1 MNTTLRTSV
10 HTCIV
15 TREAVEH
22 LYSAYWAQF
31 TTGLTLMPL
40 DRMGE
45 LVCLKTIVPAEIL
58 EGGHIRAVFE
68 LTERV
73 DAP

>member
-22 LYSAYWAQF
+22 MLAESA
-31 TTGLTLMPL
+31 TGQVEAAMMPL
-40 DRMGE
+40 PDMRD
-45 LVCLKTIVPAEIL
+45 LV
-58 EGGHIRAVFE
+58 AV
-68 LTERV
+68 
-73 DAP
+73 

>member
-1 MNTTLRTSV
+1 VNTTLRTSV

-15 TREAVEH
+15 TREAVER
-22 LYSAYWAQF
+22 
-31 TTGLTLMPL
+31 TGLFTVNSVALEDLMPL
-40 DRMGE
+40 PHPKD
-45 LVCLKTIVPAEIL
+45 IVIIKQL
-58 EGGHIRAVFE
+58 EPPQTVAGGHIRAVFE

>member
-22 LYSAYWAQF
+22 MLAESA
-31 TTGLTLMPL
+31 TGQVEAAMMPL
-40 DRMGE
+40 PDMRD
-45 LVCLKTIVPAEIL
+45 LVAVKTLIPPSTV
-58 EGGHIRAVFE
+58 EGGNIRAVFE

-73 DAP
+73 DA

>member
-22 LYSAYWAQF
+22 MLAEAAIGEVELAMMPAPDLRDLVSIK
-31 TTGLTLMPL
+31 TLIPPST
-40 DRMGE
+40 
-45 LVCLKTIVPAEIL
+45 V

-73 DAP
+73 DA

>member
-1 MNTTLRTSV
+1 MNTVLRTSV

-15 TREAVEH
+15 TREAVEFFMEH
-22 LYSAYWAQF
+22 GQSQHQ
-31 TTGLTLMPL
+31 LMPIPSPN
-40 DRMGE
+40 R
-45 LVCLKTIVPAEIL
+45 LVCLKEIEPAKVI

-73 DAP
+73 DANL